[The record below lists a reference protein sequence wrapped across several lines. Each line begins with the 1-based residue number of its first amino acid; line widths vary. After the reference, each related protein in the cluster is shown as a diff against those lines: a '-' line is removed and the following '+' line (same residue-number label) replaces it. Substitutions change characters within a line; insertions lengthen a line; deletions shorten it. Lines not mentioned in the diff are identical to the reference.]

1 MELSVATFAN
11 WVAKTANL
19 LVHGLDRGPGDRATL
34 LLPLH
39 WQTAV
44 VAMGCW
50 TAGLSVRPR
59 GAAAVAF
66 AAADRLAEARATDAD
81 EVVALSL
88 QPLGGTLPDVPA
100 GVTDYGAEVLGYAD
114 SFTPPAAVDAAAPAL
129 DDLSGAELVAA
140 ARLAADR
147 WGLAGGDRVLSVVP
161 YDTLDGWLAGLL
173 APLAVGGGVVLC
185 ANPDAAAMAARA
197 AAERVTAT
205 AGIALPGVREL
216 PTS

>member
-44 VAMGCW
+44 AAMGCW
-50 TAGLSVRPR
+50 TAGLSVRHQ

-66 AAADRLAEARATDAD
+66 AAADRLAEARTDAD

-88 QPLGGTLPDVPA
+88 QPLGGPLPDVPA

-114 SFTPPAAVDAAAPAL
+114 SFTPPAPADPAAPAL

-140 ARLAADR
+140 ARLAAGR